1 MARIEVQRD
10 GLTLV
15 GERLEP
21 FGEKYNMAILFHGFK
36 ADRNEPLIKEI
47 ANRLW
52 ENNVAS
58 VRFDFDGCGESDGEF
73 KNMTVPSEIADGQA
87 ILEYV
92 RTDPHV
98 NKIYLVGHSQGGVV
112 ASMLAGLYPNLVDKV
127 VLLAPA
133 ATLKTDALKG
143 TLQGVSYD
151 PHHIPDQIRLGKF
164 TVGSFYLRTAQVL
177 PIYET
182 SAQFT
187 KPVCVIAGSD
197 DQVVN
202 PDASRKYHEVYENSD
217 LHIIAGGDHSF
228 NDDARKPAIDF
239 TINFLK
245 PDQF

>member
-1 MARIEVQRD
+1 MAKVELQRD

-21 FGEKYNMAILFHGFK
+21 FGEKYDMAILFHGFG
-36 ADRNEPLIKEI
+36 ADKNEPLIKEI
-47 ANRLW
+47 ANKLW

-73 KNMTVPSEIADGQA
+73 KNMTVPSEIADAQA

-112 ASMLAGLYPNLVDKV
+112 ASMLAGLYHNLVDKV

-133 ATLKTDALKG
+133 ATLKSDALKG
-143 TLQGVSYD
+143 TLQGVNYD
-151 PHHIPDQIRLGKF
+151 PNHIPNQIRLGRL
-164 TVGSFYLRTAQVL
+164 TVGGFYLRTAQIL

-182 SAQFT
+182 SKQFT
-187 KPVCVIAGSD
+187 KPACVIVGTN

-202 PDASRKYHEVYENSD
+202 PDASRKYHEVYENST
-217 LHIIAGGDHSF
+217 LHVIDGADHSF
-228 NDDARKPAIDF
+228 SGDARKPAINF
-239 TINFLK
+239 TIDFLK